1 MAPQRSN
8 SAKAQGSTRSG
19 SLRQGTLS
27 FASAKRS
34 GSTSAKDSLKGKPTA
49 APAEPTTVT
58 SIHVGGKRK
67 YVPDTETEHEKAKE
81 VTEELERERLDTED
95 PRWNKAYGLA
105 RAKMG
110 HIQPGSWLRRYV
122 PKFCLIENVSAV
134 QYTPRTSLQCT
145 TSCASLTCMYG
156 LCLFRFGWFYGFACR
171 SYEYGP
177 CVGVTRMERWERA
190 AALGLNPPVE
200 ESPAVLLNFILSH
213 TFAPIGSRDLDHER
227 R

>member
-1 MAPQRSN
+1 MAPQRSH
-8 SAKAQGSTRSG
+8 SAKTRDSTRSG

-34 GSTSAKDSLKGKPTA
+34 GSTGAKDSLKGKPAA

-58 SIHVGGKRK
+58 SIRIGGKRK
-67 YVPDTETEHEKAKE
+67 YEPDTEPENEKVKE
-81 VTEELERERLDTED
+81 MTEELERERLDTED

-110 HIQPGSWLRRYV
+110 HIQPVHANDQSPVHHILRI
-122 PKFCLIENVSAV
+122 FDL
-134 QYTPRTSLQCT
+134 
-145 TSCASLTCMYG
+145 
-156 LCLFRFGWFYGFACR
+156 

-190 AALGLNPPVE
+190 AVLGLNPPVRE
-200 ESPAVLLNFILSH
+200 ILMTKEGSEDARLIQNVLY
-213 TFAPIGSRDLDHER
+213 DEV
-227 R
+227 

>member
-1 MAPQRSN
+1 MTPQRSN
-8 SAKAQGSTRSG
+8 SSKTRDSTRSN

-34 GSTSAKDSLKGKPTA
+34 GSTSAKDSLKGKVV
-49 APAEPTTVT
+49 AEPTTVT
-58 SIHVGGKRK
+58 SIRVGGKRK
-67 YVPDTETEHEKAKE
+67 YDPDTETEHEKVKE
-81 VTEELERERLDTED
+81 ITEELERERLDPED

-110 HIQPGSWLRRYV
+110 HIQPVHAKDQSPVHHILRI
-122 PKFCLIENVSAV
+122 FDL
-134 QYTPRTSLQCT
+134 
-145 TSCASLTCMYG
+145 
-156 LCLFRFGWFYGFACR
+156 

-200 ESPAVLLNFILSH
+200 VREILTTKEGCEDARLIQNVLY
-213 TFAPIGSRDLDHER
+213 DEV
-227 R
+227 